1 MSLIALYYVG
11 SIGVSYNVYRLKKTK
26 IKLKKKKKI
35 IMKQSKGRNC
45 TTYSSLDNEV
55 ALIIAR
61 VKLQT
66 KTFHCKLI
74 VFI

>member
-1 MSLIALYYVG
+1 
-11 SIGVSYNVYRLKKTK
+11 
-26 IKLKKKKKI
+26 
-35 IMKQSKGRNC
+35 MKQSKGRNC